1 MVSAGAAKSVTTGA
15 ADPKNAWMTE
25 TQREAH
31 VDYRGIQKTDDQLTK
46 AFRDKLAQRG
56 ARGLLGMQRIF
67 KIMDDNG
74 SGTLDI

>member
-46 AFRDKLAQRG
+46 AFRDKLA
-56 ARGLLGMQRIF
+56 
-67 KIMDDNG
+67 
-74 SGTLDI
+74 

>member
-1 MVSAGAAKSVTTGA
+1 MVTAGGGKGVSNPNAKMAFLTESQRTTG
-15 ADPKNAWMTE
+15 
-25 TQREAH
+25 
-31 VDYRGIQKTDDQLTK
+31 VDYRGIKLSDDELVK
-46 AFRDKLAQRG
+46 AFRDKLASRG